1 MQFPFVTSSII
12 HTANIEIEQYVKW
25 SLTKDLKKKEEIT
38 LNRQLQNVTRS
49 LTGSGRFR
57 EVPTV
62 TL

>member
-1 MQFPFVTSSII
+1 MQLHVVTSSIMQQRTQKSNNASSGRLQKI
-12 HTANIEIEQYVKW
+12 
-25 SLTKDLKKKEEIT
+25 KKKMKIT
-38 LNRQLQNVTRS
+38 LNRQLQNVTRL

>member
-1 MQFPFVTSSII
+1 MQFHFVTSSIM

-25 SLTKDLKKKEEIT
+25 SLTKDKKKEEIT
-38 LNRQLQNVTRS
+38 LNRQLQNVTGS